1 LELRKTRFL
10 LAFVSWS
17 SAKYGPQLISA
28 RARAQILCSAQQLSE
43 SQILDAF
50 CLRNHRRPFGYFIET
65 SIVSVARRL
74 GMKLE
79 RLRLTPSLPSFENQ
93 SSEFV
98 KPPDWGLPR
107 ARRRGLSMAPD
118 DS

>member
-1 LELRKTRFL
+1 
-10 LAFVSWS
+10 
-17 SAKYGPQLISA
+17 
-28 RARAQILCSAQQLSE
+28 LCSAQQLSE

-50 CLRNHRRPFGYFIET
+50 RLQSRRRPFGYIIET
-65 SIVSVARRL
+65 SMVSVVSRL

-79 RLRLTPSLPSFENQ
+79 GLPSTPSLPSFENQ

-107 ARRRGLSMAPD
+107 ARRRGLSMASD